1 MTKVGFAVIADTAAL
16 FPFSCST
23 VLLNSYCKL
32 CCAPAGDG
40 NTPHIDMERLLAGR
54 TKLQK
59 SEILRSVSYTRNQ
72 KLFSH

>member
-1 MTKVGFAVIADTAAL
+1 MTKVDFAVIADAAAL

-32 CCAPAGDG
+32 CCVPAGDG
-40 NTPHIDMERLLAGR
+40 NTSHIDTEGLVAGR

-59 SEILRSVSYTRNQ
+59 SEILKSVSYTRNQ
-72 KLFSH
+72 KIFSH